1 MEGGT
6 VRIGAAMLRAVIV
19 GACML
24 ASNDAVLA
32 ARQESGRLVRLKDV
46 TIYCEVIGAK
56 TGTPLFVVN
65 GGPGFDHMYVHCSN
79 AWEGLARNRPVV
91 FYDQRGNGKS
101 TALKAG
107 QSCTLADQIA
117 DLDGLRAALGYDR
130 IDLLGHSWGGY
141 LVMAYASRHPEH
153 LSHLIIVDSA
163 APKWSD
169 TVFLFKDI
177 FPEATERQ
185 AALAFAS
192 ELGDSAAVTADLRE
206 YMGLLFYAQEN
217 RDRFFAMNLP
227 YRYTRSVNAALNG
240 DLARYDLNPELPKL
254 KMRTLVVTGRFD
266 INVAPSVAWKIHRAI
281 PGSEFAVFEKSGH
294 IPYFEER
301 DAFVAR
307 LEQFLGR

>member
-1 MEGGT
+1 MR
-6 VRIGAAMLRAVIV
+6 VMAPVLRATIV
-19 GACML
+19 GACL
-24 ASNDAVLA
+24 LTSTAALA
-32 ARQESGRLVRLKDV
+32 AHLESGRLIKLKDV
-46 TIYCEVIGAK
+46 TLYCEVMGAK

-65 GGPGFDHMYVHCSN
+65 GGPGFNHMYMHCSD
-79 AWEGLARNRPVV
+79 AWEGLAKNRPLV

-101 TALKAG
+101 SAIKPG
-107 QSCTLADQIA
+107 MSCTLADQIA
-117 DLDGLRAALGYDR
+117 DLDGLRAALGYDK

-141 LVMAYASRHPEH
+141 LVMAYASRHQEH

-185 AALAFAS
+185 AAVAFAS
-192 ELGDSAAVTADLRE
+192 ELGDSDAVATDLHE
-206 YMGLLFYAQEN
+206 YMGLLFYAKEN

-227 YRYTRSVNAALNG
+227 YKYTRAVNAALNT
-240 DLARYDLNPELPKL
+240 DLARYDLNPELPKF
-254 KMRTLVVTGRFD
+254 KMPTLVVTGRFD
-266 INVAPSVAWKIHRAI
+266 INVAPSVAWKIHNAI
-281 PGSEFAVFEKSGH
+281 PNSEFAVFEKSGH

>member
-1 MEGGT
+1 MR
-6 VRIGAAMLRAVIV
+6 VMAPVLRATIV
-19 GACML
+19 GACL
-24 ASNDAVLA
+24 LTSTAALA
-32 ARQESGRLVRLKDV
+32 AHLESGRLIKLKDV
-46 TIYCEVIGAK
+46 TLYCEVMGAK

-65 GGPGFDHMYVHCSN
+65 GGPGFNHMYMHCSD
-79 AWEGLARNRPVV
+79 AWEGLAKNRPLV

-101 TALKAG
+101 SAIKPG
-107 QSCTLADQIA
+107 MSCTLSDQIA
-117 DLDGLRAALGYDR
+117 DLDGLRAALGYDK

-141 LVMAYASRHPEH
+141 LVMAYASRHQEH

-185 AALAFAS
+185 AAVAFAS
-192 ELGDSAAVTADLRE
+192 ELGDSDAVAADLHE
-206 YMGLLFYAQEN
+206 YMGLLFYAKEN

-227 YRYTRSVNAALNG
+227 YKYTRAVNAALNT
-240 DLARYDLNPELPKL
+240 DLARYDLNPELPKF
-254 KMRTLVVTGRFD
+254 KMPTLVVTGRYD
-266 INVAPSVAWKIHRAI
+266 INVAPSVAWKIHNAI
-281 PGSEFAVFEKSGH
+281 PNSEFAVFEKSGH